1 VDRLREQLISA
12 LTHHMRQLGV
22 ASGSPGQGNPTCAVL
37 ATSNKNIP
45 RPLVAQFRPVAL
57 QPPDDALVT
66 QFMLKSRGF
75 TNDQKYFYD
84 GGLGKLIDN
93 EYMCRLCEKLARVFT
108 LLRDLLPEEQHYDLT
123 PRSVNFVIQSVA
135 DRFDYTQDASFEERL
150 LQKAIEAH
158 FRPRISANVS

>member
-1 VDRLREQLISA
+1 MGIFKNIIKFIHFLPHAGIKIDIIHKGTVKSGGWLCLEEVDRLREQLISA

-75 TNDQKYFYD
+75 TNDQKYFW
-84 GGLGKLIDN
+84 
-93 EYMCRLCEKLARVFT
+93 V
-108 LLRDLLPEEQHYDLT
+108 
-123 PRSVNFVIQSVA
+123 VV
-135 DRFDYTQDASFEERL
+135 
-150 LQKAIEAH
+150 
-158 FRPRISANVS
+158 